1 MNATGQKAMEKELLG
16 LEKEYWQAIKD
27 NRPETMARLS
37 EDPCVVT
44 GAQGVGSLDHATML
58 RMAASGKWKL
68 EDFELIKPIVRSIAP
83 NVAVVAY
90 QVREELDVEGRKV
103 TLNAADSS
111 TWVHRGGRW
120 VCAAHTESVLGDPF
134 GRDHQQ

>member
-1 MNATGQKAMEKELLG
+1 
-16 LEKEYWQAIKD
+16 
-27 NRPETMARLS
+27 
-37 EDPCVVT
+37 
-44 GAQGVGSLDHATML
+44 
-58 RMAASGKWKL
+58 MAASGKWKL

-90 QVREELDVEGRKV
+90 QVREELDVEGRKL